1 MAITGSFDPV
11 TGVLSTIGDDNDNAI
26 NTSRD
31 AAGNIFVNGGAVSIS
46 GGTATVANTSL
57 ISVSGQGG
65 SDTITLDESNGA
77 LPAAFL
83 EGGDGNDTI
92 TGGSGADQLFG
103 GNDNDV
109 VFGGRGNDTASLGA
123 GDDVFV
129 WNPGDGSDTVE
140 GEDGVD
146 TLLFDGLL
154 FPPSTSTRIS
164 TSPPMATECS
174 SPAMSPTS
182 RWTSTASRGSSSGSP
197 AERTTSRSTMSAA
210 PISARQGGC
219 RSILAAAMARWDTV
233 TVNGKADS
241 DTINISYVNGAIL
254 TAVPLRRS
262 PSSTPK
268 RLKTD

>member
-65 SDTITLDESNGA
+65 SDTITLDELNGA

-154 FPPSTSTRIS
+154 FTPVNVNENID
-164 TSPPMATECS
+164 
-174 SPAMSPTS
+174 
-182 RWTSTASRGSSSGSP
+182 
-197 AERTTSRSTMSAA
+197 
-210 PISARQGGC
+210 ISANGDRVLFSRDVANVTMDLHGVEGIIFGVSGGADNITIDDVSGTDLALSGV
-219 RSILAAAMARWDTV
+219 SIDLGGSDGSVDTV

-241 DTINISYVNGAIL
+241 DTINISYCQWRDLNCRFPCDGRHL
-254 TAVPLRRS
+254 QRRS
-262 PSSTPK
+262 G
-268 RLKTD
+268 

>member
-26 NTSRD
+26 TTSRD

-65 SDTITLDESNGA
+65 SDTITLDELNGV

-103 GNDNDV
+103 GDDNDV
-109 VFGGRGNDTASLGA
+109 VFGGRGNDTAALGA

-129 WNPGDGSDTVE
+129 WNPVTAATRSKARMAAIRCSSTAAVNVNENIDISANGDRVLFSRDVANVTMDLHGVE
-140 GEDGVD
+140 GID
-146 TLLFDGLL
+146 LRGL
-154 FPPSTSTRIS
+154 RRRRQHHDRR
-164 TSPPMATECS
+164 CQRHR
-174 SPAMSPTS
+174 S
-182 RWTSTASRGSSSGSP
+182 RRLNLACDR
-197 AERTTSRSTMSAA
+197 
-210 PISARQGGC
+210 ARQ
-219 RSILAAAMARWDTV
+219 R
-233 TVNGKADS
+233 
-241 DTINISYVNGAIL
+241 
-254 TAVPLRRS
+254 
-262 PSSTPK
+262 
-268 RLKTD
+268 